1 MKKEEKAIRFLMSY
15 FNASEFEDS
24 RDEFT
29 ESWVA
34 VAGCLK
40 AYAEQ
45 VIQSYSTETRCPQ
58 CGTVNPK
65 ITEAEQENKELMEA
79 LEEYGAHQGGCP
91 KDDDEHHPLSCTCG
105 LEQALKR

>member
-1 MKKEEKAIRFLMSY
+1 MKAEEKAIRFLMSY

-40 AYAEQ
+40 TY
-45 VIQSYSTETRCPQ
+45 T
-58 CGTVNPK
+58 
-65 ITEAEQENKELMEA
+65 EQEIKELKSRLERWNKASKNEEAALKQEIKELREA
-79 LEEYGAHQGGCP
+79 LAKIIEEMDLPMNESDHKVIEIA
-91 KDDDEHHPLSCTCG
+91 K
-105 LEQALKR
+105 QALKK